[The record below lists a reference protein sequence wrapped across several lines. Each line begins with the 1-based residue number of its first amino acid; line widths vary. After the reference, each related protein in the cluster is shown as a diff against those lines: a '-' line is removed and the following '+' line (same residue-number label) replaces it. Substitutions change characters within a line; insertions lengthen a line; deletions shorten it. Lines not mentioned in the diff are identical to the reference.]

1 MSGENLQVEYK
12 LYEHR
17 YTFNGNFA
25 YAANCIEHALD
36 MMGHKKVEE
45 DADLHIYNH
54 TCRDLEP
61 DMPENSII
69 FKPTAPTSKHF
80 QICRLGYANSSEIT
94 FEEPI
99 EYEYRKVQN
108 TEWNDI
114 QDMVERRANKWDDSI
129 MLKWPDAKNV
139 KDDHILIIG
148 QMPEDETVM
157 GFGFGN
163 HWDKLCQIVKKL
175 KDRNNLVIKLHPRMR
190 KASHVIRDINK
201 QIKDWEDDGHQV
213 FSGYES
219 IHSVLPKTKVAI
231 VENSTAGIE
240 CMMHDVPIISY
251 GYPDY
256 HWITKDLRIL
266 TQLNSYIDN
275 LNWFD
280 KNMSRQFL
288 TWYIYD
294 YLCYDIPS
302 TINRI
307 TQLLQETDGS
317 HHS

>member
-1 MSGENLQVEYK
+1 MQYK
-12 LYEHR
+12 FHEHR
-17 YTFNGNFA
+17 YTFKGNFA
-25 YAANCIEHALD
+25 YAADCIRHSLD
-36 MMGHKKVEE
+36 MMGYSESETEE
-45 DADLHIYNH
+45 ADLHIYNH

-80 QICRLGYANSSEIT
+80 QICKEGYANSSAIT
-94 FEEPI
+94 FDDPCWWAFSK
-99 EYEYRKVQN
+99 YDN
-108 TEWNDI
+108 SEWNEI

-139 KDDHILIIG
+139 KDNHILIVG

-163 HWDKLCQIVKKL
+163 HWDKTCQIVEKL
-175 KDRNNLVIKLHPRMR
+175 KDRDNLVIKLHPRIR
-190 KASHVIRDINK
+190 KASHRIRDINQ
-201 QIKDWEDDGHQV
+201 QIEKWEDAGHQV

-231 VENSTAGIE
+231 IENSTAGIE
-240 CMMHDVPIISY
+240 CMMHDVPIISH

-266 TQLNSYIDN
+266 TRLNSYIDN

-280 KNMSRQFL
+280 KNQSREFL
-288 TWYIYD
+288 CWYVFR
-294 YLCYDIPS
+294 YLCSDIP
-302 TINRI
+302 TTHRRLEE
-307 TQLLQETDGS
+307 LLNANI
-317 HHS
+317 

>member
-1 MSGENLQVEYK
+1 MEYK
-12 LYEHR
+12 IHEHR
-17 YTFNGNFA
+17 YTFTGNFA
-25 YAANCIEHALD
+25 YAADCIRHALE
-36 MMGHKKVEE
+36 MMGYTEG
-45 DADLHIYNH
+45 DNPDLHIYNH

-80 QICRLGYANSSEIT
+80 QICDLGYANSSRIT

-99 EYEYRKVQN
+99 EYEYRKYDN
-108 TEWNDI
+108 TEWNEI
-114 QDMVERRANKWDDSI
+114 QDMVDRRANKWDDSI

-139 KDDHILIIG
+139 KNDHILIVG

-157 GFGFGN
+157 GFGFGD
-163 HWDKLCQIVKKL
+163 HWKKMCMVIDKLDGYDNI
-175 KDRNNLVIKLHPRMR
+175 VIKLHPR
-190 KASHVIRDINK
+190 INK
-201 QIKDWEDDGHQV
+201 AGVRNLDKKIKEWEEKGHQV
-213 FSGYES
+213 FYGYES
-219 IHSVLPKTKVAI
+219 IHSVLPKTRVAI
-231 VENSTAGIE
+231 IENSTSGIE

-266 TQLNSYIDN
+266 TSLKEYIND
-275 LNWFD
+275 LSWFN
-280 KNMSRQFL
+280 KEKSRRFL
-288 TWYIYD
+288 CWYINE

-302 TINRI
+302 TMNRI
-307 TQLLQETDGS
+307 TQLLQETDGN